1 MRKMMIAAIAALA
14 WSVPAWT
21 VPAYA
26 AGPVVESVV
35 VLMRHGIRPPTKDP
49 AMPAGTAAAPWPR
62 WDVPPGWLTAHG
74 GEAVESL
81 GVQDGAWLRR
91 IGVLPVAGCPDAT
104 RLHIVADSDQRTI
117 ATGQHW
123 VKGALSHCAP
133 AFDHLPQDQDDP
145 RFGPLS
151 AGLAR
156 IDPGA
161 AALALDQAVGPQ
173 GLAGID
179 RRLAPLYAR
188 LNAILCG
195 GAAAPCGIGVEPTRI
210 RPATAQARPKLS
222 GMLDRASTAAQILLL
237 EYADGK
243 PMGEVG
249 WGRAS
254 AGDIAVL
261 STFHAEEF
269 RLLARPRPLAAPNLA
284 GLAPVLRE
292 GLEGRVGLALI
303 VGHDTN
309 IANLAGLLG
318 LHWRVDGLA
327 ADDPSPGGAIM
338 LEVLRM
344 PSGRRMVRASYRSQ
358 TLAGMRSGKGAA
370 LRHPMVIE
378 ACHDAVR
385 GMCPLDQVLGALG
398 R

>member
-1 MRKMMIAAIAALA
+1 MRKMMIAAMAALVWA
-14 WSVPAWT
+14 VPMGAVPAF
-21 VPAYA
+21 A

-74 GEAVESL
+74 GEAVERL
-81 GVQDGAWLRR
+81 GAQDGAWLRR
-91 IGVLPVAGCPDAT
+91 IGVLPVAGCPDAA

-123 VKGALSHCAP
+123 AKGALSQCAL
-133 AFDHLPQDQDDP
+133 AIDHLLQDRDDP

-151 AGLAR
+151 AGLAQ
-156 IDPGA
+156 IDPA
-161 AALALDQAVGPQ
+161 AASRAVDEAVGPQ

-179 RRLAPLYAR
+179 RRWAPLYSR

-195 GAAAPCGIGVEPTRI
+195 RAAAPCGIGGEPTRI

-243 PMGEVG
+243 PMAEVG
-249 WGRAS
+249 WGRAG
-254 AGDIAVL
+254 AGDIAAL
-261 STFHAEEF
+261 SAFHAEEF

-292 GLEGRVGLALI
+292 GLEGRVALAMI

-327 ADDPSPGGAIM
+327 ADDPSPGGAIV

-344 PSGRRMVRASYRSQ
+344 PSGRRMVRASYRSH
-358 TLAGMRSGKGAA
+358 TLAGMRSGKGEA
-370 LRHPMVIE
+370 LRMPMAIG
-378 ACHDAVR
+378 ACRGAVR
-385 GMCPLDQVLGALG
+385 GMCPLDQVLSALE

>member
-1 MRKMMIAAIAALA
+1 MRKMMMIAAALA
-14 WSVPAWT
+14 CAGPVQAKT
-21 VPAYA
+21 
-26 AGPVVESVV
+26 AGPVVESVA

-49 AMPAGTAAAPWPR
+49 AMPAGIAAAAWPL
-62 WDVPPGWLTAHG
+62 WDVPPGWLTVRG
-74 GEAVESL
+74 GEAVERL
-81 GVQDGAWLRR
+81 GVDDGAWLRR
-91 IGVLPVAGCPDAT
+91 IGVLPAARCPDAG
-104 RLHIVADSDQRTI
+104 RVHILADSDQRTI
-117 ATGQHW
+117 ATAQHW
-123 VKGALSHCAP
+123 AKGALAKCAP
-133 AFDHLPQDQDDP
+133 VIDHLPQDQGDP

-156 IDPGA
+156 IDPVA
-161 AALALDQAVGPQ
+161 AAGAIEQAVGPE

-195 GAAAPCGIGVEPTRI
+195 GAAAPCGLGAEPTQI

-243 PMGEVG
+243 PRGEVG

-254 AGDIAVL
+254 AGDIAAL

-269 RLLARPRPLAAPNLA
+269 RLLARPRPIAVPNLA
-284 GLAPVLRE
+284 GLTPVLRE
-292 GLEGRVGLALI
+292 GLQGRVGLALI
-303 VGHDTN
+303 LGHDTN
-309 IANLAGLLG
+309 IANLAGVLG

-327 ADDPSPGGAIM
+327 ADDPAPGGAIV

-344 PSGRRMVRASYRSQ
+344 PSGRRLVRASYRSQ
-358 TLAGMRSGKGAA
+358 SLEAMRSGKGASLRQPMA
-370 LRHPMVIE
+370 IGACRHP
-378 ACHDAVR
+378 VR
-385 GMCPLDQVLGALG
+385 GGLCPLGEVLGALEP
-398 R
+398 